1 MLVGNSN
8 SLLNILLPNQDNKVI
23 KDVLKEADAKALN
36 SMMKNNASIQDVLK
50 NLFDD
55 IKSGNKSNETI
66 QNILK
71 NSSLFK
77 DLGSFTNSL
86 KSLLSQISTEP
97 SLNKYKPLLESF
109 LTQIDNLDE
118 NSLKQLLSKSGIFLE
133 SKILEKANSS
143 NLPTKLQDLLN
154 QVKNLLKDIDTPQ
167 TKQINELISKVTTS
181 SNQTATSMQTDIK
194 SIINLLQDLS
204 KSLNDKNIQNLNNL
218 TNQLKSLDLDAQL
231 IESKLQ
237 NSSNTQNI
245 KDLITNLKLELT
257 QTKSLEAA
265 TVLKNLTS
273 LSMMDLE
280 QPQIKNALLNTLQSS
295 EFQSSSIKNPNL
307 QELANKLTQALQS
320 SNLTNLNTE
329 ALNEQ
334 KQQITTQLKDIL
346 SQLKNEVLINKNIE
360 PQKLLTQI
368 DNILNQKDIFSN
380 NNSLEPKTLLNQ
392 LLNSTEMKNSSL
404 LNSNISNLV
413 NQLKN
418 LNDDIISIE
427 NKISNNQLVTN
438 EKTTVLNQI
447 KETLNLLKNE
457 LLQANTIQ
465 SKVLIQTIDKLLNMQ
480 TLFDK
485 LEIPNDFK
493 LLQTQNNSLS
503 TFQSNFSSNINALLL
518 NLKQSITNISSNPNS
533 SFLQNEILKT
543 VDMIESALKQGILTT
558 SNLQNIK
565 SDNSA
570 IQNDMKTILLQ
581 MQEQLASKTSDSNSL
596 TEASKNIDKLLF
608 QVDYYQLLSLSS
620 NANYVYLP
628 FLWDMLEDGSIGMKK
643 INEKKFYCEINLTL
657 KDFGQVQLLLA
668 LYEKNKLDLTIF
680 ASRDNFK
687 KLLKEHLTTL
697 KQSLNGAGLI
707 PMDIKLIDLEKRIK
721 QQENTQNIYSQ
732 RNDDFKMGLDIRA

>member
-8 SLLNILLPNQDNKVI
+8 SLLNILLPNQDNKVL

-280 QPQIKNALLNTLQSS
+280 QPQIKNALLNTLQSF

-533 SFLQNEILKT
+533 SFYK
-543 VDMIESALKQGILTT
+543 
-558 SNLQNIK
+558 
-565 SDNSA
+565 
-570 IQNDMKTILLQ
+570 MK
-581 MQEQLASKTSDSNSL
+581 
-596 TEASKNIDKLLF
+596 F
-608 QVDYYQLLSLSS
+608 
-620 NANYVYLP
+620 
-628 FLWDMLEDGSIGMKK
+628 
-643 INEKKFYCEINLTL
+643 
-657 KDFGQVQLLLA
+657 
-668 LYEKNKLDLTIF
+668 
-680 ASRDNFK
+680 
-687 KLLKEHLTTL
+687 
-697 KQSLNGAGLI
+697 
-707 PMDIKLIDLEKRIK
+707 
-721 QQENTQNIYSQ
+721 
-732 RNDDFKMGLDIRA
+732 

>member
-280 QPQIKNALLNTLQSS
+280 QPQIKNALLNTLQSF

-697 KQSLNGAGLI
+697 KQSLNGVGLI

>member
-8 SLLNILLPNQDNKVI
+8 SLLNILLPNQDNKVL
-23 KDVLKEADAKALN
+23 KDVLKEADAKAIN

-280 QPQIKNALLNTLQSS
+280 QPQIKNALLNTLQSF

-732 RNDDFKMGLDIRA
+732 KNDDFKMGLDIRA

>member
-8 SLLNILLPNQDNKVI
+8 SLLNILLPNQDNKVL

-280 QPQIKNALLNTLQSS
+280 QPQIKNALLNTLQSF

-732 RNDDFKMGLDIRA
+732 KNDDFKMGLDIRA